1 MYREIKETVIKID
14 INMFLKKPQHFLEIL
29 HNI

>member
-1 MYREIKETVIKID
+1 MYREIKETVIKIE
-14 INMFLKKPQHFLEIL
+14 INMFLKKPQYFLEIL

>member
-14 INMFLKKPQHFLEIL
+14 INMFLKKPQYFLKIL